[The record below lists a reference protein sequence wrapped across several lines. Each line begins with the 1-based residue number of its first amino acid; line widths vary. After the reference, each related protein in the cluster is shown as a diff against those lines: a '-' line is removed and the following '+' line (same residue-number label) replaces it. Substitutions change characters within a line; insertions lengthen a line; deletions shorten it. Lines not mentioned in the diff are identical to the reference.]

1 MKLKIRLSLLIIGI
15 MTVVVAGI
23 SFLLLN
29 QATEVV
35 KKLSLDTV
43 RRLAEQ
49 RAEYWKGRENANI
62 RMLGTVAGVMAD
74 YKSIP
79 AAERRARYED
89 ILRSTLID
97 NTNVITI
104 YSVWKPNALDGMDSQ
119 YIGRVGSTP
128 TGQFAVAI

>member
-29 QATEVV
+29 QATGVV
-35 KKLSLDTV
+35 RELSIDTV

-49 RAEYWKGRENANI
+49 RAEYWKGRENAHI
-62 RMLGTVAGVMAD
+62 RMLGTLAGVMAD

-79 AAERRARYED
+79 AAERRDRYED
-89 ILRSTLID
+89 MLKSTLLD
-97 NTNVITI
+97 NSNVI
-104 YSVWKPNALDGMDSQ
+104 
-119 YIGRVGSTP
+119 
-128 TGQFAVAI
+128 